1 MLPQEICK
9 IEHSGTLFPAFLEPK
24 NQFFRQGWSSLKSEK
39 VMKFGTFGRGTGRGN
54 GSNFMSC
61 LSKKKRLYK
70 QMNSKT
76 NNPHPLKYWHQ
87 SIGHR
92 IANDRTKR
100 LVSSLLPQTKTL
112 IVSSSPF
119 PGILRTNLMTME
131 KIDVCHFWD

>member
-9 IEHSGTLFPAFLEPK
+9 IEHSGTLFPAFLEP
-24 NQFFRQGWSSLKSEK
+24 NNHFFRQGWSSLKSEK

-92 IANDRTKR
+92 IANDPDETFGLRPSATNEN
-100 LVSSLLPQTKTL
+100 PDCFIFT
-112 IVSSSPF
+112 I
-119 PGILRTNLMTME
+119 PGYFTNKFNDHGE
-131 KIDVCHFWD
+131 N